1 LLLWTPKSDARATLW
16 DCAPFIPTSYT
27 AEDRK
32 PIISACVC
40 DEKLPKRIALFV
52 QNLRGG
58 MGKKTPSPLSKSVG
72 GRVPVFELTPP
83 HVASPTGGEQLWASE
98 GKLDQLS
105 GKRDFPPFG
114 SR

>member
-1 LLLWTPKSDARATLW
+1 
-16 DCAPFIPTSYT
+16 
-27 AEDRK
+27 
-32 PIISACVC
+32 
-40 DEKLPKRIALFV
+40 
-52 QNLRGG
+52 

-105 GKRDFPPFG
+105 GKRDFPPSARDDGCQEAPCNAARTFSGRAG
-114 SR
+114 SLLMRAPQAL